1 MVNNSVTPIEM
12 MIPKKAEKKW
22 SKRRRRCVKPVVIVI
37 ACMMVLHAA
46 VALLL
51 IQWQS
56 PVIVTF
62 DMKETVDSFMDQSAK
77 TRLSPAQT
85 EQLVDRFNRAL
96 DSSLAEYRKTQRAI
110 ILVAP
115 SVVSGARDI
124 TAAIQ
129 QDIARRMRTG
139 RDE

>member
-1 MVNNSVTPIEM
+1 MANNSVTQVKVI
-12 MIPKKAEKKW
+12 IPKKVDKKW
-22 SKRRRRCVKPVVIVI
+22 SKRRRRCVKPVSIVI
-37 ACMMVLHAA
+37 AGMMALNAA

-85 EQLVDRFNRAL
+85 DPLVDRFTHVLNA
-96 DSSLAEYRKTQRAI
+96 SLAEYQKTQQAI
-110 ILVAP
+110 ILVTPA
-115 SVVSGARDI
+115 VVSGAHDI
-124 TAAIQ
+124 TTTIQ
-129 QDIARRMRTG
+129 QDIARRMRSG
-139 RDE
+139 SNK